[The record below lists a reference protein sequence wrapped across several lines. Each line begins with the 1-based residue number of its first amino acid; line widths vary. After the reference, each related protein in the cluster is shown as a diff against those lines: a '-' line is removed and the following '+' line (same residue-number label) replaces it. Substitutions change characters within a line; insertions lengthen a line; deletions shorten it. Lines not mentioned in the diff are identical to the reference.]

1 MHSPTCLH
9 ESSQTP
15 LSLLSPNYIVSVLKQ
30 TTRKHKHRSV
40 RSICTDLRLSLWCC
54 SLHALE
60 ISSALSCR
68 ISWNAISPGWNPLK
82 LMDMLLRE
90 IPLGMRFYFQRFT
103 FENTKWFSCNCV
115 ILKWKEGMGDLRT
128 GLSSPVTKYRQV
140 KTFIYTW
147 NMGENRYYCSA
158 LKISSQIDLF
168 GWNGRILFFTIW
180 SKATI
185 TFREAPKWERLVLY
199 LRLRCCI
206 SAATPIPI
214 CTPCF
219 RKEKA
224 EDVNTNEVRG
234 GFPLVLAS
242 FMSRQWLHWRLS
254 CPPNLSPSLWCQLAA
269 IPRWCQPG
277 LELKMITF
285 FPVNLTSPPFRLDPG
300 LPYPLHDKQ
309 APVLV
314 FFSSW
319 FLRLPSV
326 FILRALC
333 FFLIKL
339 TMLPLFC
346 SLLPPRALFLIT
358 INAGAKTKPNLSLTH
373 IVCKGA
379 VMSEVN
385 R

>member
-1 MHSPTCLH
+1 
-9 ESSQTP
+9 
-15 LSLLSPNYIVSVLKQ
+15 
-30 TTRKHKHRSV
+30 
-40 RSICTDLRLSLWCC
+40 
-54 SLHALE
+54 
-60 ISSALSCR
+60 
-68 ISWNAISPGWNPLK
+68 
-82 LMDMLLRE
+82 
-90 IPLGMRFYFQRFT
+90 
-103 FENTKWFSCNCV
+103 
-115 ILKWKEGMGDLRT
+115 
-128 GLSSPVTKYRQV
+128 
-140 KTFIYTW
+140 
-147 NMGENRYYCSA
+147 
-158 LKISSQIDLF
+158 
-168 GWNGRILFFTIW
+168 
-180 SKATI
+180 
-185 TFREAPKWERLVLY
+185 
-199 LRLRCCI
+199 
-206 SAATPIPI
+206 
-214 CTPCF
+214 
-219 RKEKA
+219 
-224 EDVNTNEVRG
+224 
-234 GFPLVLAS
+234 
-242 FMSRQWLHWRLS
+242 
-254 CPPNLSPSLWCQLAA
+254 
-269 IPRWCQPG
+269 
-277 LELKMITF
+277 MITF